1 MSTPANPSA
10 PTPAGKDSNLERA
23 EANALAPSF
32 EDRLR
37 VFWQRNSTAVTGL
50 LVVILLAIA
59 AKGAWEY
66 LQAEREKEIGQAYAA
81 ATTPAQLKTF
91 AETYPKHTLATA
103 AQLRIADQAYA
114 DANYAEAARLYAA
127 IVEDIEVPAL
137 ASRARFGVAA
147 SKLQSGQTVEGETA
161 LKAFVNDADEVK
173 AFRASAAYLLASHFL
188 AADRPAEVKT
198 YAELL
203 MQIDPTSPWTQR
215 VMMLSASLPSSAPT
229 SPDSSSG
236 PTITLPGAGK

>member
-10 PTPAGKDSNLERA
+10 PTPAGKDPNLERP
-23 EANALAPSF
+23 EDIALAPSF

-37 VFWQRNSTAVTGL
+37 LFWQRNSTAVTGL

-59 AKGAWEY
+59 AKGGWEY

-91 AETYPKHTLATA
+91 AETYPKHMLAAA
-103 AQLRIADQAYA
+103 AQLRMADQAYS
-114 DANYAEAARLYAA
+114 DAKYSDAASLYETVAQG
-127 IVEDIEVPAL
+127 IEVPAL
-137 ASRARFGVAA
+137 ASRARFGLAA
-147 SKLQSGQTVEGETA
+147 SKLQAGQTSEGETA
-161 LKAFVNDADEVK
+161 LKAFVNDANEVK
-173 AFRASAAYLLASHFL
+173 AFRASAAYLLASHSL
-188 AADRPAEVKT
+188 ASGRPDEVKT

-203 MQIDPTSPWTQR
+203 MQIDPASPWMQR
-215 VMMLSASLPSSAPT
+215 VMMLSASLPATASAAPAAA
-229 SPDSSSG
+229 G